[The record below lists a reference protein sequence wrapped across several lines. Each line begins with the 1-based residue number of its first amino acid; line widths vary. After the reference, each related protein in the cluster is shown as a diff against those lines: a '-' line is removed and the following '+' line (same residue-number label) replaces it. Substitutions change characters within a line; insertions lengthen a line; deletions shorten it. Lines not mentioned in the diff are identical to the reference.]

1 MLTMHQPELLLLEQ
15 ELAGSGSAFY
25 GLPWLGHQL
34 ERTGSARSGVTVMVV
49 DDNEQTRSIAARM
62 LRDEGYQVVEASS
75 GEQALERLEEAP
87 QVQVL
92 LADIAMPGGMD
103 GLELASKVTAL
114 APSRRVILMSG
125 YSRMFPQLSTARPP
139 FPLLLKPFS
148 ADQLARQMRDV
159 LRGETN

>member
-1 MLTMHQPELLLLEQ
+1 MLTMHQPELLLLGR
-15 ELAGSGSAFY
+15 ELAGSGGSFY
-25 GLPWLGHQL
+25 GLPWLAPQL
-34 ERTGSARSGVTVMVV
+34 ERTGSAKAGVTVMVV
-49 DDNEQTRSIAARM
+49 DDNDQTRLIAARM
-62 LRDEGYQVVEASS
+62 LREEGYHVLEASS

-103 GLELASKVTAL
+103 GLELAGRVTAL

-125 YSRMFPQLSTARPP
+125 YSRMFPQLGTSRPP

-148 ADQLARQMRDV
+148 ADQLARQIRDV